1 MPQRSPIAS
10 GLVAAA
16 AMALAAILPA
26 AAGRARPAPATATAA
41 KTQEEFFILSSIDT
55 ARGRIV
61 VKRPTEVTL
70 VIRVTDRTTY
80 RDEKGKAIR
89 LAALRAGDTAF
100 VRYVD
105 DASGA
110 ISALSLRLAPMTIQ
124 ELQRRYPETGRS
136 GR

>member
-1 MPQRSPIAS
+1 MPRRSPIAS

-16 AMALAAILPA
+16 AMALAALLPA
-26 AAGRARPAPATATAA
+26 AAGRALPAAA
-41 KTQEEFFILSSIDT
+41 ASPKTREEFFILSSIDT
-55 ARGRIV
+55 ARGRLV

-70 VIRVTDRTTY
+70 VIRVTDRTSY
-80 RDEKGKAIR
+80 RDEKSKAIP

-105 DASGA
+105 DSSGE
-110 ISALSLRLAPMTIQ
+110 ISAVSVRLGPMTVA
-124 ELQRRYPETGRS
+124 ELARRYPETVRS